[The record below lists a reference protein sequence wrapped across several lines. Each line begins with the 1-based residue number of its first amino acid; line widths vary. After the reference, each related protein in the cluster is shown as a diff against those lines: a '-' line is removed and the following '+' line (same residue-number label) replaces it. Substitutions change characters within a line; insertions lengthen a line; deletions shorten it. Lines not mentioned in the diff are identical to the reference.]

1 MHPKKLLF
9 FKIRDRILFGPLF
22 HAVQLKLARIKYDHF
37 VFWLHKEIGY
47 CLINGRGTWKITQK
61 SHYLFI

>member
-47 CLINGRGTWKITQK
+47 CLINGRGT
-61 SHYLFI
+61 